1 MRRGLASSETGAW
14 RQKQLGS
21 RVPRK
26 RQSLKDRPT
35 GDGKLEGGTPSFLT
49 VAEVTTVKTQIV
61 PWEGAKQSPHPLLPA
76 SAEGLKVTQGDW
88 GRGGGEPG
96 EGLLQEG
103 APGPRAAAGIRG
115 LLLSPACPPH
125 PPVRLVVP
133 LGSWLWNKGR
143 GHFHFPLYCFPR
155 PKPPHGASAA
165 FVPMVNDRRGCCPC

>member
-1 MRRGLASSETGAW
+1 MHP

-61 PWEGAKQSPHPLLPA
+61 SWEGAKQSPYLFLPA

-88 GRGGGEPG
+88 GRGGG
-96 EGLLQEG
+96 G
-103 APGPRAAAGIRG
+103 AR
-115 LLLSPACPPH
+115 
-125 PPVRLVVP
+125 
-133 LGSWLWNKGR
+133 
-143 GHFHFPLYCFPR
+143 
-155 PKPPHGASAA
+155 
-165 FVPMVNDRRGCCPC
+165 

>member
-1 MRRGLASSETGAW
+1 MHP

-61 PWEGAKQSPHPLLPA
+61 SWEGAKQSPYLFLPA
-76 SAEGLKVTQGDW
+76 SAEGLKVTQGD
-88 GRGGGEPG
+88 RGQGVGGSQVKAFCRKGP
-96 EGLLQEG
+96 
-103 APGPRAAAGIRG
+103 PGPRAAVGIRG

-143 GHFHFPLYCFPR
+143 GHFHFPLYCFP
-155 PKPPHGASAA
+155 PLPSLHMGQVLPLS
-165 FVPMVNDRRGCCPC
+165 PW